1 MIKNGYV
8 MAVIANGN
16 VLDEDESKMVRIP
29 FGTEYKVRLINKNY
43 DRCAADLLING
54 EKVARFIVNA
64 GETADIERYIDGN
77 INNGKRFKF
86 TYLND
91 SQVKDKKDFD
101 NGIVEVHFF
110 REIKKQDPIVIKEE
124 HHYHHWDKKEDP
136 WKPWPTPIWYCDNVV
151 STGGTAIGASNT
163 KGMNNS
169 VSCYCSSDVPIGG
182 ATVRGSESSQQF
194 SYASG
199 HEFDSIATILKLKI
213 VNGEITTSAKYC
225 TSCGRKRKISERY
238 CSNCGT
244 RL

>member
-16 VLDEDESKMVRIP
+16 VLEEDESKMVRLP

-43 DRCAADLLING
+43 DRCAADLIING

-64 GETADIERYIDGN
+64 GETADIERFIDGSM
-77 INNGKRFKF
+77 NNGRRFKF
-86 TYLND
+86 THLND

-110 REIKKQDPIVIKEE
+110 REIKKPDPVIIKEV
-124 HHYHHWDKKEDP
+124 HNYHHWDKKEDP
-136 WKPWPTPIWYCDNVV
+136 WKPWPTPIWYCDNTV
-151 STGGTAIGASNT
+151 GGGMSFGASNT
-163 KGMNNS
+163 QGLLNNA
-169 VSCYCSSDVPIGG
+169 SCYCSATDVPLGG
-182 ATVRGSESSQQF
+182 ATVRGSESTQQF

-199 HEFDSIATILKLKI
+199 HEFDSVATILKLKI
-213 VNGEITTSAKYC
+213 VNGEIATAARYC
-225 TSCGRKRKISERY
+225 SGCGRKRKDGDKF